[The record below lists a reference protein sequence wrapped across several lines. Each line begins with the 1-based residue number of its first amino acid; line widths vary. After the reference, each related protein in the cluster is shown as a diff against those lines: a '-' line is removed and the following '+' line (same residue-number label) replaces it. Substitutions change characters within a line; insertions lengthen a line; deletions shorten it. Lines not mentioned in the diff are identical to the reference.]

1 MTGWRMPKKSQ
12 ALMETGERAISD
24 KFRTTPIQSTITPIK
39 GLPNSAI
46 LYKCEASSYWQFR
59 VFLAGK
65 ARKRSTK
72 EEDIKKAARAA
83 SLIYAQ
89 MLQAVHGEETKRE
102 PTSKKTLQLVAE
114 SLWAKNRVRIK
125 TEGLHKDKVA
135 KDSYVF
141 ERHIKPFF
149 SRYDVKDIDAEALEE
164 FKIYLA
170 EKDLSAATQASY
182 IQLVMSLLK
191 QAQIKRY
198 ITHLPPKP
206 KIRVVDEARGYF
218 DDEELRKLQQAAY
231 SSVGEVHSFKTADG
245 KIYRKTKISDELYLV
260 IRFMLNTFI
269 RPTDL
274 AVLKHKHVHK
284 IVRNGIEFIEL
295 RHDTTKGHNN
305 YMLGTEGALDSYLD
319 VREWQKFYNK
329 AAPDD
334 FIFQPNSTN
343 RESALENISTQFTA
357 LLEMTNLRTDSESKP
372 RALYSMRH
380 TAIVHAIRK
389 GLPIPLIA
397 SNARTSVDMINRFYG
412 SHVKSAA
419 NQGTVFVDTERAIR
433 NKRYDKVNA
442 LAKEIGIEF
451 DAYEPDQEGE
461 VERRRSMVEFRDW
474 ERKQKKASIP
484 DEVKKFL
491 ELNSM
496 TKKGKD
502 KP

>member
-1 MTGWRMPKKSQ
+1 MAKKSKD
-12 ALMETGERAISD
+12 LNETGERGISE

-39 GLPNSAI
+39 GLPKSAI

-83 SLIYAQ
+83 SLIYAE
-89 MLQAVHGEETKRE
+89 MLQSVHGEETKRE
-102 PTSKKTLQLVAE
+102 PTSRKTLQLVAE

-125 TEGLHKDKVA
+125 TEGLHEDKVD
-135 KDSYVF
+135 KDRYIF

-149 SRYDVKDIDAEALEE
+149 NRYDVKDIDAEALEE

-206 KIRVVDEARGYF
+206 KIRVSDEVRGYF
-218 DDEELRKLQQAAY
+218 DDAELRALQDAAY
-231 SSVGEVHSFKTADG
+231 QSVDKVHAFKTAKG
-245 KIYRKTKISDELYLV
+245 KIYRKTKITDELHLV
-260 IRFMLNTFI
+260 INFMLNTFI
-269 RPTDL
+269 RPTDI
-274 AVLKHKHVHK
+274 AVLKHRHVHK
-284 IVRNGIEFIEL
+284 IVRNGMEFIEL
-295 RHDTTKGHNN
+295 RHDTTKGHSN
-305 YMLGTEGALDSYLD
+305 YMLGTEGALNSYLD
-319 VREWQKFYNK
+319 VREWQKYHNSVG
-329 AAPDD
+329 PDD
-334 FIFQPNSTN
+334 FIFQPKSSN
-343 RESALENISTQFTA
+343 RKSALENLSTQFTA
-357 LLEMTNLRTDSESKP
+357 LLEMTNLRTDSEGKP

-433 NKRYDKVNA
+433 NKRYDRVND

-451 DAYEPDQEGE
+451 DAYEENPERE
-461 VERRRSMVEFRDW
+461 IAKRRLIIERREQAKQQAKIFARDMKRAKAKNRSSD
-474 ERKQKKASIP
+474 
-484 DEVKKFL
+484 
-491 ELNSM
+491 
-496 TKKGKD
+496 KD
-502 KP
+502 GSE

>member
-1 MTGWRMPKKSQ
+1 
-12 ALMETGERAISD
+12 METGERAISD
-24 KFRTTPIQSTITPIK
+24 KFRTTPIKSTITPLK
-39 GLPNSAI
+39 KLAPTAI

-59 VFLAGK
+59 IFLAGK

-72 EEDIKKAARAA
+72 EEDINKATRAA
-83 SLIYAQ
+83 ALIYAE
-89 MLQAVHGEETKRE
+89 MLQAIHGEEIKRE
-102 PTSKKTLQLVAE
+102 PTSKKTLQLIAE

-135 KDSYVF
+135 KDTYIF

-218 DDEELRKLQQAAY
+218 DDDEFSQLQRAAY
-231 SSVGEVHSFKTADG
+231 DLVDKTHDFKTADG
-245 KIYRKTKISDELYLV
+245 KVYRKTKITDELRLV
-260 IRFMLNTFI
+260 IEFMLNTFI
-269 RPTDL
+269 RPTDI

-284 IVRNGIEFIEL
+284 IVRNGMEFIEL

-305 YMLGTEGALDSYLD
+305 YMLGTGKALNVYLD
-319 VREWQKFYNK
+319 VVEWQKRYNS
-329 AAPDD
+329 AEPNDY
-334 FIFQPNSTN
+334 IFQPKSLN

-357 LLEMTNLRTDSESKP
+357 LLEMTNLRTDSEGKP

-380 TAIVHAIRK
+380 TAIVQAIRK

-419 NQGTVFVDTERAIR
+419 NQGTVFVDTEMAIR
-433 NKRYDKVNA
+433 NKHYDFVND
-442 LAKEIGIEF
+442 LANKINVEF
-451 DAYEPDQEGE
+451 DAY
-461 VERRRSMVEFRDW
+461 VEDTESEARMRRSRLHRREL
-474 ERKQKKASIP
+474 ERYQANEGVKIKKNSLSSLRR
-484 DEVKKFL
+484 EWKKSQ
-491 ELNSM
+491 EE
-496 TKKGKD
+496 K
-502 KP
+502 